1 MKQTPDDLEAHLAEQ
16 LRFLR
21 ESAESFDCGFEGE
34 AKRLAVTLRTL
45 LHDTASSRSLLGQ
58 LGKKDRLYYDTA
70 MHELPDN
77 LLGHGALVEIFMSP
91 QGSRYVPLLDDP
103 LPDQKPTL
111 TAFED
116 WWNRVVFRTQ
126 DCHKLS
132 RRSLVLALANRDGG
146 AHVDPKL
153 DAAYAAISRE
163 NAMGWTFT
171 AGDVTYAIRAPELAA
186 GRQVAHE
193 VIKTFD
199 PQYTKRPELP
209 RGGVVMAGGG
219 VFQMP
224 EEEARRLKPKPPDIT
239 PPPRPASPKP
249 SVGRNQLC
257 PCGSNK
263 KFKKCHGK

>member
-1 MKQTPDDLEAHLAEQ
+1 MEQTPDDLTAHLAEQ

-21 ESAESFDCGFEGE
+21 ESAESFDRGFEGE

-58 LGKKDRLYYDTA
+58 LGERDRLYYDTA

-77 LLGHGALVEIFMSP
+77 LFGHGALVEIVVSL
-91 QGSRYVPLLDDP
+91 QGSKYVALLDDP
-103 LPDQKPTL
+103 LPDQEPVLTL
-111 TAFED
+111 FED

-126 DCHKLS
+126 DNQKLS
-132 RRSLVLALANRDGG
+132 RRSLVLALANQDGG

-171 AGDVTYAIRAPELAA
+171 AGEVTYAIRAPELAA

-209 RGGVVMAGGG
+209 PGGLVLAGGG
-219 VFQMP
+219 LFQMS
-224 EEEARRLKPKPPDIT
+224 EEEARRLKPKAPEILPSPRSYSLKPP
-239 PPPRPASPKP
+239 
-249 SVGRNQLC
+249 VGRNELC
-257 PCGSNK
+257 PCGSKK
-263 KFKKCHGK
+263 KFKKCHGR